1 MVMAGQDGMERS
13 KNGAGRFKKKIINY
27 QGQIVGQFNSNGFP
41 LHLISGQPWGGS
53 QEGTGSARNP
63 DSAVLFEAHSHGNI
77 QEGTARGAVQEI
89 KGWLDESLL
98 LSV

>member
-1 MVMAGQDGMERS
+1 MVQGDL
-13 KNGAGRFKKKIINY
+13 KKKNY
-27 QGQIVGQFNSNGFP
+27 QGQFVEQFNSNGFP

-53 QEGTGSARNP
+53 QEGSARNP
-63 DSAVLFEAHSHGNI
+63 DWAVLFEAHSHGDI

-89 KGWLDESLL
+89 KEWLDESLL